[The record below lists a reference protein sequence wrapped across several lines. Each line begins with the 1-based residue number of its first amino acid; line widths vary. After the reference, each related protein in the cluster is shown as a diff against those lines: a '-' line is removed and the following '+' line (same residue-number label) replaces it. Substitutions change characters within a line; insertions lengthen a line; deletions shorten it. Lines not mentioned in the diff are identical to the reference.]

1 MPLSVVI
8 LTFNNTRTIRQVLE
22 AVAGWANEIVIVD
35 SGSTDETLSIAQEF
49 GCKIYH
55 HTFAGFGKQK
65 HFAVEQATNNWVFVV
80 DSDEVVTEALKQEI
94 DAKVVEGTEYR
105 GFMVPRILI
114 FLGKKLKYGRESKL
128 PTLRIFNR
136 KFGNYN
142 DKDVHE
148 DVVLD
153 GKTLILEN
161 EMLHYSFSDMAE
173 FFQKMNDYSSRS
185 AIELYKKGKRTS
197 VLKVVTKF
205 PVTFFVEY
213 FIRLNFLNGYPGF
226 VWAFTQAVYASLKYI
241 KLRELQ
247 RKAMLQS

>member
-1 MPLSVVI
+1 MNLSVVI

-22 AVAGWANEIVIVD
+22 AVTGWANEIVVVD
-35 SGSTDETLSIAQEF
+35 SGSTDETLAIVQAF

-55 HTFAGFGKQK
+55 RKLDGFGKQK
-65 HFAVEQATNNWVFVV
+65 RFAVDQAKNDWVFVV
-80 DSDEVVTEALKQEI
+80 DSDEVVTEALKKEI
-94 DAKVVEGTEYR
+94 DTQLAENTEYN
-105 GFMVPRILI
+105 GFLVPRILI

-142 DKDVHE
+142 DKEVHE
-148 DVVLD
+148 EVVLE
-153 GKTLILEN
+153 GKTLTLKN
-161 EMLHYSFSDMAE
+161 EMLHYSFSDIAE

-185 AIELYKKGKRTS
+185 ATELSSRGKRTS
-197 VLKVVTKF
+197 MMKVITKF

-213 FIRLNFLNGYPGF
+213 FIRLNILNGYPGF
-226 VWAFTQAVYASLKYI
+226 VWAFTQAIYASLKYV

-247 RKAMLQS
+247 TNQAN

>member
-1 MPLSVVI
+1 MQLSVVI
-8 LTFNNTRTIRQVLE
+8 LTFNSTRTIRQVLE
-22 AVAGWANEIVIVD
+22 AVAGWANEIVVVD
-35 SGSTDETLSIAQEF
+35 SGSSDDTLVIAQSF
-49 GCKIYH
+49 NAKIFH
-55 HTFAGFGKQK
+55 RKLDGFGTQK
-65 HFAVEQATNNWVFVV
+65 HFAVEQATNDWVFVV
-80 DSDEVVTEALKQEI
+80 DSDEVVTEELKREI
-94 DAKVVEGTEYR
+94 DTLLVDGTEYQ
-105 GFMVPRILI
+105 GFLVPRILI

-128 PTLRIFNR
+128 PTLRLFNR

-153 GKTLILEN
+153 GKTFIVKN
-161 EMLHYSFSDMAE
+161 CMLHYSFTDIAE

-185 AIELYKKGKRTS
+185 AAELFRNGKTTS
-197 VLKVVTKF
+197 ILKVVTKF

-226 VWAFTQAVYASLKYI
+226 VWALTQAAYASLKYI

-247 RKAMLQS
+247 SA

>member
-1 MPLSVVI
+1 MKLSVVI

-22 AVAGWANEIVIVD
+22 AVANWADEIVVVD
-35 SGSTDETLSIAQEF
+35 SGSTDETLAILQEF

-55 HTFAGFGKQK
+55 RKLDGFGKQK
-65 HFAVEQATNNWVFVV
+65 HFAVDQAKNDWVFVV
-80 DSDEVVTEALKQEI
+80 DSDEVVTEALKKEI
-94 DAKVVEGTEYR
+94 DTQLVENTEYS
-105 GFMVPRILI
+105 GFLVPRILI
-114 FLGKKLKYGRESKL
+114 FLGRKLKYGRESKL

-148 DVVLD
+148 DVVLE
-153 GKTLILEN
+153 GQTLILKN
-161 EMLHYSFSDMAE
+161 AILHYSFSDIAE

-185 AIELYKKGKRTS
+185 AFELYHKGKRAS
-197 VLKVVTKF
+197 LLKVITKF

-226 VWAFTQAVYASLKYI
+226 VWAFTQAIYASLKYV
-241 KLRELQ
+241 KLREL
-247 RKAMLQS
+247 REHPPH